1 MSDLWHYWS
10 VNVRP
15 PCYNSRYRKLKK
27 VFNSKKERWSKMT
40 TLKNKTNI
48 GLALGISGALE
59 NRILHDWNNGGCKST
74 YGLSVYQRKILLKV
88 LIGENP
94 KCECVAC
101 I

>member
-1 MSDLWHYWS
+1 
-10 VNVRP
+10 
-15 PCYNSRYRKLKK
+15 
-27 VFNSKKERWSKMT
+27 MT
-40 TLKNKTNI
+40 TLEKTNI

-59 NRILHDWNNGGCKST
+59 NRILHDWNNGGAKST

-88 LIGENP
+88 LIRENP

>member
-1 MSDLWHYWS
+1 MSD
-10 VNVRP
+10 P
-15 PCYNSRYRKLKK
+15 PAILATYKQ
-27 VFNSKKERWSKMT
+27 KERWSQMT
-40 TLKNKTNI
+40 TLEKTNI

-59 NRILHDWNNGGCKST
+59 NRILHDWNNGGAKST

-88 LIGENP
+88 LIRENP